1 MAGHGTI
8 DDYLTELH
16 RRVAVWH
23 RQPDDVV
30 AEAADHLSER
40 VEELTTDGHDA
51 AQAVAVAIAG
61 FGSPSEVADA
71 HLRTA
76 HRPAIPTTGT
86 RTSGIFTIVGGFA
99 WIGLVVLAVV
109 LPNDNTLAWLGMA
122 QVFHL
127 AITTTIVAMVGLWQ
141 RHGGLGPLSL
151 LACIPAALAA
161 PFVLF
166 VWPIPAWTMLLGLA
180 SLLFG
185 IPVIARRVA
194 PLASSIALTA
204 GLAVCGVAVLGA
216 EIFVTSN
223 GEDFAFSGSNPI
235 MATMVA
241 GFVVYGL
248 GLIGVGRWMR
258 GEEPVE
264 MPALPAPTLSRPP
277 SS

>member
-1 MAGHGTI
+1 MAGDGTI

-16 RRVAVWH
+16 QRVAAWH
-23 RQPDDVV
+23 RRPDDVV
-30 AEAADHLSER
+30 AEAADHLGER
-40 VEELTTDGHDA
+40 VEELTADGHGA
-51 AQAVAVAIAG
+51 EQAIAVAIAG

-71 HLRTA
+71 HLRAA
-76 HRPAIPTTGT
+76 HRPAIATNGT
-86 RTSGIFTIVGGFA
+86 RTSGVLAMVGGVA
-99 WIGLVVLAVV
+99 WIGLVLLAAV
-109 LPNDNTLAWLGMA
+109 LPDDNTLAWLGLA

-127 AITTTIVAMVGLWQ
+127 AIAMSIVSMVGLWQ
-141 RHGGLGPLSL
+141 RHGGLGSLSL
-151 LACIPAALAA
+151 LSCIPAVLAA

-204 GLAVCGVAVLGA
+204 GLAVSGVAVFGA
-216 EIFVTSN
+216 EIFVTST
-223 GEDFAFSGSNPI
+223 GEDFAFLESNPI
-235 MATMVA
+235 IAAMVA

-258 GEEPVE
+258 GEEPVD
-264 MPALPAPTLSRPP
+264 MPALPAPRLSRP
-277 SS
+277 SSS